1 MQLPAGFELCEEDD
15 LADCFWILHDG
26 EVAAISY
33 ETPDHNDTL
42 KAPALVGQ
50 VAILQEQDPKY
61 MQRQCS
67 YRSDPPLPCTQ
78 CQLLIVRCCQPPRQ
92 GCHWTLHRGLEMHV
106 GRKP

>member
-26 EVAAISY
+26 EVAAVSY
-33 ETPDHNDTL
+33 ETPDHDATL

-50 VAILQEQDPKY
+50 VAILQEQDPNY

-67 YRSDPPLPCTQ
+67 YRSDPQPLCKK
-78 CQLLIVRCCQPPRQ
+78 CQ
-92 GCHWTLHRGLEMHV
+92 M
-106 GRKP
+106 